1 MVKQYQKLV
10 ALEGAELSISK
21 DALLALAGQAVKRG
35 TGARALRSILEKL
48 MLDLMYDLPGNKDID
63 KITIN
68 RAVVEGTKS
77 PAIRKNSS
85 KDAA

>member
-1 MVKQYQKLV
+1 M
-10 ALEGAELSISK
+10 ALEGYELGISK
-21 DALLALAGQAVKRG
+21 DALFAIAKQAVKRG

-48 MLDLMYDLPGNKDID
+48 MLDLMYDLPDSKGAG

-68 RAVVEGTKS
+68 RAVVEGKKA
-77 PAIRKNSS
+77 PAIRKSSS